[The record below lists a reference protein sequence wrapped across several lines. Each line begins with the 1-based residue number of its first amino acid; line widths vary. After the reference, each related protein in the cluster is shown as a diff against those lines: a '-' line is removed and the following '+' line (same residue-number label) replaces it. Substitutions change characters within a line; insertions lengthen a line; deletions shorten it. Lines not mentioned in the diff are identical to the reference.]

1 MSILKGCI
9 LNLNFRRFWELGLL
23 FALTQKLNK
32 GWQAHET
39 TSDTHVNSQDK
50 LTGDKITSLLEMF
63 KGRLLVD
70 KPGSIIFAGHSFGAA
85 TVTQFL
91 KSVWYWQTLSS
102 SPKFTAL
109 YTPVPPL
116 LKHFH
121 PDDKSPET
129 PPMTIILDLWTLP
142 LLGNQTKQLWRLP
155 LPGPAMGILSQEF
168 FKWKDNLRGNRHV
181 LSLTGGGSGGPF
193 GSSEDDDLTEIPK
206 LKRRDRTSSMDL
218 TAEIPGGL
226 VGAEESKSAAYEKSS
241 GMTEDCI
248 VSSTTNTTKS
258 PSPPNTTQLPS
269 PQPRK
274 LFYASFS
281 RHLSQSDFG
290 VLFKYLFKG
299 EDAER
304 TLTYNTRAIVEF
316 MREQGY
322 DVYGPKDADIFTDG
336 KLEGWEVVGLPV
348 DYDDEKERME
358 KVDILKLKEEDESK
372 AASKM

>member
-1 MSILKGCI
+1 
-9 LNLNFRRFWELGLL
+9 
-23 FALTQKLNK
+23 LTQKLNN

-39 TSDTHVNSQDK
+39 TLDTHVNSHDK
-50 LTGDKITSLLEMF
+50 LSKAKITLLLEMF

-70 KPGSIIFAGHSFGAA
+70 KPGSIVFAGHSFGAA
-85 TVTQFL
+85 TVTQFV
-91 KSVWYWQTLSS
+91 KSVWYWPTLSS

-121 PDDKSPET
+121 PDEKSSET

-142 LLGNQTKQLWRLP
+142 LLGNQTRQLWQLP

-181 LSLTGGGSGGPF
+181 LSLKGGGSGGPF
-193 GSSEDDDLTEIPK
+193 GSEEEDINDLTEIPK

-226 VGAEESKSAAYEKSS
+226 VGAEESKSAAYEESS
-241 GMTEDCI
+241 GIMESTSI
-248 VSSTTNTTKS
+248 PSSTGTQSTSNTS
-258 PSPPNTTQLPS
+258 TTT
-269 PQPRK
+269 QPRK
-274 LFYASFS
+274 LFYAPLS

-304 TLTYNTRAIVEF
+304 TLTYNTRAILEF

-322 DVYGPKDADIFTDG
+322 SLPGSKDTDIFTDG

-348 DYDDEKERME
+348 DYDDEKDRMK
-358 KVDILKLKEEDESK
+358 KVDKLELKKDEDEGK
-372 AASKM
+372 ASASKM